1 LGTSD
6 KDGFRARS
14 LVPTTSTGR
23 GYADE
28 LGRWLRWSTIGRSSG
43 ELILD
48 DGFYVVD
55 TYEHV
60 LGLEIYDGRRG
71 AELSL
76 GRNGGVEV
84 GGCAPV

>member
-1 LGTSD
+1 LGTGD
-6 KDGFRARS
+6 KDGFRTRS
-14 LVPTTSTGR
+14 LVAPTSAGR

-28 LGRWLRWSTIGRSSG
+28 LGRWLWWSTIGRSSG
-43 ELILD
+43 ELVLD

-55 TYEHV
+55 TYEYV